1 MLSNDLLL
9 RVRRDLVQYADA
21 EVEFRFGT
29 FNRDGRYVGGISRRA
44 YDRFLKSLSRAPFE
58 DEESEDF
65 ISSSVRKRV
74 ILATQDKPEKTIWIS
89 KERLYSYQSEEYPF
103 RLSISRE
110 KALPEIK
117 NFSYT
122 LLRRK
127 HRRSFFYSNFRID
140 LTRVEEI
147 ADTVRTT
154 FEVELEVLSASFT
167 DEQLLGILTSVT
179 KVLMDTNYVYTQ
191 TIKANIL
198 NIVNKVLGGS
208 SGSGIDPGLLMQSR
222 NLKLEDMVWGGLVG
236 NPSTTY
242 SVTHKAD
249 GIRKLLVFATV
260 GTWLIMPPNEVNLIT
275 PDVDKSLIGTIL
287 DGEEIPRES
296 RTGPLPDTQYWY
308 VAFDCLSYAQ
318 PLASARF
325 DVTIQ
330 RKTLNDRLDA
340 CQIVAD
346 RNKSTLLYVSSKE
359 FKNFNSPETFYRR
372 MREMFSEQ
380 ASLGYKQDGFIFT
393 PLNVPYNPRSDKF
406 PLYERVLTRIPDN
419 CKWKPPSQLTID
431 LAIRWISTPEGR
443 RVEVLTSENRK
454 YVPFRGTRRHPLNE
468 VVVNQVLDV
477 GTNTIIEFQAVE
489 NKLVPIRVREKLHPN
504 RKEVALDVWKD
515 AHEPLTEETLKGDN
529 FVLVRRYH
537 NRIKRELLDSL
548 QEGSSLLDLGSGKG
562 ADISKWGKLSKVFAV
577 EPSTE
582 HIEEMVSRLLSAGY
596 TREERDGGSL
606 SLEPPSLSFLSPDKY
621 RTVYILQN
629 YAQDTKEIVDF
640 VLSHGGQVDAVSSLL
655 STTFF
660 WESQDI
666 LARVLQ
672 TIKLSMKDDGT
683 FLYFTID
690 GNAVLQTFEPEK
702 GIALERLDLG
712 KNSMLLSDVAEERNA
727 PSRGRR
733 LTLNFPDMIIDGQTE
748 PLVFLEDIMGEF
760 SLDTRRADKEKFLT
774 PEEAIFSNLYVYGKG
789 KKILTPEGI
798 VRSSPDLQAS
808 HSSSE
813 RVVRSSPDLLASHS
827 SSEVEAG
834 NILPEDEVELFP
846 LNWQEDVVRIG
857 VSRDNSLLSSLLQS
871 FYPQY
876 RNSPEARREIVAAFR
891 EELALSLP
899 EKYPSLEK
907 GGLTALGLVK
917 REFSLT
923 ELVSRLN
930 NQEDEI
936 GRALYPFLASS
947 FDLNLYL
954 VSAQTLKPI
963 YSTKFTKK
971 NAVVLLDYGAE
982 EMELLGLVQGE
993 DIFTTFEPD
1002 DPFVQRM
1009 NELLS

>member
-1 MLSNDLLL
+1 MLGNDLLL
-9 RVRRDLVQYADA
+9 RIHRDLVQYPDV

-29 FNRDGRYVGGISRRA
+29 FNREGHYVGGISRRA
-44 YDRFLKSLSRAPFE
+44 YDRFLKAFPRAPFE

-65 ISSSVRKRV
+65 ISQSVRKRV
-74 ILATQDKPEKTIWIS
+74 VLATQDKPEKTTWIS
-89 KERLYSYQSEEYPF
+89 KERIYSYKSEEYPF
-103 RLSISRE
+103 HLSISRE
-110 KALPEIK
+110 KELPEIK

-127 HRRSFFYSNFRID
+127 HRRSFFISNFRID

-147 ADTVRTT
+147 TNTVRTS
-154 FEVELEVLSASFT
+154 FEVELEVLSASFVDKELMVALT
-167 DEQLLGILTSVT
+167 LVAGILLDT
-179 KVLMDTNYVYTQ
+179 KYVYTQ

-198 NIVNKVLGGS
+198 NIVNRILGGS
-208 SGSGIDPGLLMQSR
+208 TGSGIDPGLLMQSR

-236 NPSTTY
+236 NRSTSY

-249 GIRKLLVFATV
+249 GIRKLLVFANT
-260 GTWLIMPPNEVNLIT
+260 GTWLIMPPNEVNLLT
-275 PDVDKSLIGTIL
+275 PEVDTGLVGTIL
-287 DGEEIPRES
+287 DGEEIPKES
-296 RTGPLPDTQYWY
+296 RTGPLPETEYWY
-308 VAFDCLSYAQ
+308 MAFDCLSYAQ

-330 RKTLNDRLDA
+330 RKTLNERLQA

-346 RNKSTLLYVSSKE
+346 RNKTKLLYVNSKE
-359 FKNFNSPETFYRR
+359 FYNFNSPETFYRR
-372 MREMFSEQ
+372 MREMFAKQ
-380 ASLGYKQDGFIFT
+380 DSLGYKQDGFIFT

-443 RVEVLTSENRK
+443 RVEVLTTENRK
-454 YVPFRGTRRHPLNE
+454 YVPFRGTRRHPLEE
-468 VVVNQVLDV
+468 VVVNQVLDA
-477 GTNTIIEFQAVE
+477 GTNTIIEFQAGE
-489 NKLVPIRVREKLHPN
+489 GKLVPIRVREKLHPN

-548 QEGSSLLDLGSGKG
+548 PEGSSLLDVGSGKG
-562 ADISKWGKLSKVFAV
+562 ADINKWRKFNKVFAV

-596 TREERDGGSL
+596 TQEERGTG
-606 SLEPPSLSFLSPDKY
+606 SLSFLSPDRY

-629 YAQDTKEIVDF
+629 YAQDTEEIVNF

-666 LARVLQ
+666 LSRVVQ
-672 TIKLSMKDDGT
+672 TIKRSMKDDGT
-683 FLYFTID
+683 FLYLTID

-702 GIALERLDLG
+702 GVALERLDLG
-712 KNSMLLSDVAEERNA
+712 KNSMYLSDVEEERNA

-760 SLDTRRADKEKFLT
+760 TLDTRRADKEKFLT
-774 PEEAIFSNLYVYGKG
+774 PEEAIFTNLYVYGKG
-789 KKILTPEGI
+789 KKILTSE
-798 VRSSPDLQAS
+798 SSVPLPS
-808 HSSSE
+808 LF
-813 RVVRSSPDLLASHS
+813 LL
-827 SSEVEAG
+827 
-834 NILPEDEVELFP
+834 EDEVELFP
-846 LNWQEDVVRIG
+846 LNWQEGVVRVG
-857 VSRDNSLLSSLLQS
+857 VNRSNSLLSSLLQS

-876 RNSPEARREIVAAFR
+876 RNNPSPEARRDIVTAFR

-899 EKYPSLEK
+899 EKYSTLEK
-907 GGLTALGLVK
+907 GGLASLGLLR
-917 REFSLT
+917 REFSLP
-923 ELVSRLN
+923 ELVARLN
-930 NQEDEI
+930 DQEEQI
-936 GRALYPFLASS
+936 GRALYPFIASS

-954 VSAQTLKPI
+954 VSAQTLKPT
-963 YSTKFTKK
+963 YSTKFNKK
-971 NAVVLLDYGAE
+971 NAVVLLDHGNE
-982 EMELLGLVQGE
+982 EMELLGLLEGE
-993 DIFTTFEPD
+993 DIFTTFEPE
-1002 DPFVQRM
+1002 DPFVQKM
-1009 NELLS
+1009 NQLLS

>member
-1 MLSNDLLL
+1 MLGDDLLL
-9 RVRRDLVQYADA
+9 RIRRDLVQYPDV

-29 FNRDGRYVGGISRRA
+29 FNREGHYVGGISRRA
-44 YDRFLKSLSRAPFE
+44 YDRFLKAFPRAPFE

-65 ISSSVRKRV
+65 ISQSVRKRV
-74 ILATQDKPEKTIWIS
+74 VLATQDKPEKTTWIS
-89 KERLYSYQSEEYPF
+89 KERIYSYKSEEYPF
-103 RLSISRE
+103 HLSISRE
-110 KALPEIK
+110 KELPEIK

-127 HRRSFFYSNFRID
+127 HRRSFFISNFRID

-147 ADTVRTT
+147 TNTVRTS
-154 FEVELEVLSASFT
+154 FEVELEVLSASFVDKELMVALT
-167 DEQLLGILTSVT
+167 LVAGILLDT
-179 KVLMDTNYVYTQ
+179 KYVYTQ

-198 NIVNKVLGGS
+198 NIVNRILGGS
-208 SGSGIDPGLLMQSR
+208 TGSGIDPGLLMQSR

-236 NPSTTY
+236 NRSTSY

-249 GIRKLLVFATV
+249 GIRKLLVFANT
-260 GTWLIMPPNEVNLIT
+260 GTWLIMPPNEVNLLT
-275 PDVDKSLIGTIL
+275 PEVDTGLVGTIL
-287 DGEEIPRES
+287 DGEEIPKES
-296 RTGPLPDTQYWY
+296 RTGPLPETEYWY
-308 VAFDCLSYAQ
+308 MAFDCLSYAQ

-330 RKTLNDRLDA
+330 RKTLNERLQA

-346 RNKSTLLYVSSKE
+346 RNKTKLLYVNSKE
-359 FKNFNSPETFYRR
+359 FYNFNSPETFYRR
-372 MREMFSEQ
+372 MREMFAKQ
-380 ASLGYKQDGFIFT
+380 DSLGYKQDGFIFT

-454 YVPFRGTRRHPLNE
+454 YVPFQGTRRHPLQE

-477 GTNTIIEFQAVE
+477 GTNTIIEFQAGE
-489 NKLVPIRVREKLHPN
+489 NKLVPIRVREKLRPN

-548 QEGSSLLDLGSGKG
+548 PEGSSLLDVGSGKG
-562 ADISKWGKLSKVFAV
+562 ADINKWRKFSKVFAV

-596 TREERDGGSL
+596 TQQSEGK
-606 SLEPPSLSFLSPDKY
+606 PSPLSFLSPDKY

-629 YAQDTKEIVDF
+629 YAQDTEEIVNF

-660 WESQDI
+660 WESQDV
-666 LARVLQ
+666 LSRVVQ
-672 TIKLSMKDDGT
+672 TIKRSMKDDGT
-683 FLYFTID
+683 FLYLTID

-702 GIALERLDLG
+702 GVALERLDLG
-712 KNSMLLSDVAEERNA
+712 KNSMYLSDVEEERNA

-760 SLDTRRADKEKFLT
+760 TLDTRRADKEKFLT
-774 PEEAIFSNLYVYGKG
+774 PEEAIFTNLYVYGKG
-789 KKILTPEGI
+789 KKILT
-798 VRSSPDLQAS
+798 SPS
-808 HSSSE
+808 PE
-813 RVVRSSPDLLASHS
+813 RVSPSP
-827 SSEVEAG
+827 EQEAG
-834 NILPEDEVELFP
+834 DFLPEDEVELFP
-846 LNWQEDVVRIG
+846 LNWQEGVVRVG
-857 VSRDNSLLSSLLQS
+857 VSRSNSLLSSLLQS

-876 RNSPEARREIVAAFR
+876 RNNPSPEARRDIVTAFR

-899 EKYPSLEK
+899 EKYSTLEK
-907 GGLTALGLVK
+907 GGLASLGLLK
-917 REFSLT
+917 REFSLP
-923 ELVSRLN
+923 ELVAHLN
-930 NQEDEI
+930 NQEEQI
-936 GRALYPFLASS
+936 GRALYPFIASS

-954 VSAQTLKPI
+954 VSAQTLKPT
-963 YSTKFTKK
+963 YSTKFNKK
-971 NAVVLLDYGAE
+971 NAVVLLDHGNE
-982 EMELLGLVQGE
+982 EMELLGLLEGE
-993 DIFTTFEPD
+993 DIFTTFEPE
-1002 DPFVQRM
+1002 DPFVQKM
-1009 NELLS
+1009 NQLLS